1 MKLSPVLP
9 FLMLMAVSSHTWA
22 YGSGSSQ
29 SACKKPE
36 FSQFNPADKTEA
48 AAGAAFSFVVAGIPN
63 PSSIS
68 VSIKNQAVEVT
79 TQELGPQ
86 RYAVTGQ
93 LPETLKGQFV
103 RINVSA
109 EGKCKGSDG
118 WLVKIAD

>member
-1 MKLSPVLP
+1 MKPTRILS
-9 FLMLMAVSSHTWA
+9 FLILIAVSGHSWA
-22 YGSGSSQ
+22 YGSGNSQ

-36 FSQFNPADKTEA
+36 FTHFNPADKSEA
-48 AAGAAFSFVVAGIPN
+48 APGAAFSFVVAGIPD
-63 PSSIS
+63 PSSINA
-68 VSIKNQAVEVT
+68 SIKNQSLDITVK
-79 TQELGPQ
+79 ELSPK

-118 WLVKIAD
+118 WLVKISD